1 MDQSLFPSASHASA
15 VRNAIFGDFFW
26 LLGLPEAS
34 PWRHRLMPLLQPV
47 VGRFADLAAE
57 FDQMVAQVGLAPAI
71 RPYYPR
77 FAERVTV
84 TGMETLPAAGPL
96 LIVSNHP
103 GAYDLFLILA
113 SLPRDDVKVIVSEIS
128 ILHRLPAF
136 DRYFVSIGPSASNSV
151 AAAKAGVR
159 HLQDGGALF
168 LFPGGIVDP
177 DPAFMPGAVESLER
191 WSPSLELFLRRVPET
206 KVVVAI
212 VSGVL
217 SRGWFNSPVTRLR
230 QERKDRQKIAEACQ
244 VAQQMLWPHSIRI
257 RPLVT
262 FDRPFAVSE
271 LSQDGT
277 AGSWLAAIQERA
289 RLLLALRNAIL
300 A

>member
-1 MDQSLFPSASHASA
+1 M
-15 VRNAIFGDFFW
+15 
-26 LLGLPEAS
+26 
-34 PWRHRLMPLLQPV
+34 

-57 FDQMVAQVGLAPAI
+57 FDQAVAQVGLASAI
-71 RPYYPR
+71 RPYYSR
-77 FAERVTV
+77 FAEKVTV
-84 TGMETLPAAGPL
+84 TGMETLPATGPL
-96 LIVSNHP
+96 LVVSNHP
-103 GAYDLFLILA
+103 GAYDLFLIL
-113 SLPRDDVKVIVSEIS
+113 SNLPRDDVKVIVSEIS

-136 DRYFVSIGPSASNSV
+136 DRYFISIGPSASNSV
-151 AAAKAGVR
+151 SAAKAGVR
-159 HLQDGGALF
+159 QLQAGGALF

-177 DPAFMPGAVESLER
+177 DPAFMPDAAESLER

-206 KVVVAI
+206 QVVVAI

-277 AGSWLAAIQERA
+277 AGSWLAAIRERA
-289 RLLLALRNAIL
+289 RLLLALRGAIIT
-300 A
+300 

>member
-1 MDQSLFPSASHASA
+1 MDQPLSPSASHVSA
-15 VRNAIFGDFFW
+15 VRDAIFGEFFW

-57 FDQMVAQVGLAPAI
+57 FDQAVAQVGLASAI
-71 RPYYPR
+71 RPYYSR
-77 FAERVTV
+77 FAERVIV
-84 TGMETLPAAGPL
+84 TGMETLPATGPL
-96 LIVSNHP
+96 LVVSNHP

-136 DRYFVSIGPSASNSV
+136 DRYFISIGPSASSSV
-151 AAAKAGVR
+151 PAAKAGVR

-206 KVVVAI
+206 QVVVAI

-217 SRGWFNSPVTRLR
+217 SRGWFDSPVTRLR

-244 VAQQMLWPHSIRI
+244 VAQQMLWPRSIRI
-257 RPLVT
+257 LPFVT

-271 LSQDGT
+271 LSQDSST
-277 AGSWLAAIQERA
+277 GSWLAAIRERA
-289 RLLLALRNAIL
+289 RLLLALRGAVL
-300 A
+300 T